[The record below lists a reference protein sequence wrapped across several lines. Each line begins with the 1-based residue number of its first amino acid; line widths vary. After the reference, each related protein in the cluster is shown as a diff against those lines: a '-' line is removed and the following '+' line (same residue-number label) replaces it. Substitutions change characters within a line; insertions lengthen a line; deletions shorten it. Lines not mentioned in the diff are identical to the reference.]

1 MIVAGEVSV
10 IPNPSSCPPAD
21 RLRHLLTE
29 ELPAGEQ
36 AELIAHLDDC
46 PACQGELGKLAGAEP
61 ALLNAAR
68 ALGNAAPV
76 GEVALQRTLEHLK
89 ADPDLTM
96 LYLPAGRTGWVRPVR
111 VSADVLEGMGPFE
124 HYEVCEL
131 LGQGGMGIVVKAS
144 EPALKRWVAIKVLAP
159 DLAGDLVAR
168 QRFSREAQAAAA
180 VRHEHVITIH
190 AVSETKG
197 LPFLVMEYVAGGSLQ
212 DYLNLQGPP
221 DWRDVARLGAEVAA
235 GLAAA
240 HARGLVHRDI
250 KPSNI
255 LLHAEG
261 APGRLGRAK
270 IGDFGL
276 ARAAEETRLTLA
288 GAVMGTPMYMAPEQA
303 MCQAIDARADLFS
316 LGSVLYTL
324 CTGQEPFPDGSPM
337 AVLRQVC
344 ETTPRPIR
352 ELNPA
357 IPPWLAAT
365 VERLHAK
372 RPADRFASAA
382 EVAELLRYNLE
393 HSDAPRPVTSRP
405 PADRRRKTK
414 RLLAV
419 GIVAGLLLSG
429 GAVLSESLGWTHL
442 TGWVLSAPA
451 RKERV
456 FLRATMSGHT
466 GPIWSVAFAPDGR
479 TLATGSDDTT
489 LRLWDATT
497 GREKVEFPERGSAVL
512 GVVFAH
518 SGKFLLS
525 GGGDG
530 ILRVWDLATRTEQ
543 KELLLSN
550 SNLRRMTVSPDDR
563 IVAAASGN
571 QGVEL
576 RDLESGTVRRKL
588 TGHHGTILAIAFA
601 PDGKTLATGDTSGR
615 IRLWAPD
622 SGEEEAS
629 FEADT
634 LGVRALAFSPDG
646 LTLASVG
653 TGDKDVKLW
662 QVATRQSIATIAG
675 FESGALN
682 VTFSPDG
689 RLLASGSRGGAVK
702 IWELSSGQ
710 TLATLDAHQGSVWAV
725 AFSPDGRTLATVG
738 EDRLGKLWDLSG
750 AGGTPP

>member
-1 MIVAGEVSV
+1 V
-10 IPNPSSCPPAD
+10 D
-21 RLRHLLTE
+21 RLRQLLTE

-36 AELIAHLDDC
+36 TELIAHLDDC
-46 PACQGELGKLAGAEP
+46 PACQTELGKLTGADP
-61 ALLNAAR
+61 ALLQAAGALRNAGHVEEA
-68 ALGNAAPV
+68 ALR
-76 GEVALQRTLEHLK
+76 RTLEYLQ

-96 LYLPAGRTGWVRPVR
+96 LYSPANRTGWARLARTP
-111 VSADVLEGMGPFE
+111 AGVLEGLGPFE

-131 LGQGGMGIVVKAS
+131 LGQGGMGVVVKAS

-159 DLAGDLVAR
+159 DLAGDPVAR

-190 AVSETKG
+190 AVSESKG

-240 HARGLVHRDI
+240 HERGLIHRDI

-276 ARAAEETRLTLA
+276 ARAADETRLTLA

-303 MCQAIDARADLFS
+303 MCQPLDERADLFS

-344 ETTPRPIR
+344 DTTPRPIR

-357 IPPWLAAT
+357 IPAWLAAT

-393 HSDAPRPVTSRP
+393 HPDAPRPVGPRP
-405 PADRRRKTK
+405 REARRRKAK
-414 RLLAV
+414 RLLAGGV
-419 GIVAGLLLSG
+419 VAGLLLSG
-429 GAVLSESLGWTHL
+429 SLMLSESLGWTRL
-442 TGWVLSAPA
+442 TGWGLSAHA
-451 RKERV
+451 RKDRV

-466 GPIWSVAFAPDGR
+466 GPIWSVAFAPGGQ

-497 GREKVEFPERGSAVL
+497 GREKVELPERGSAVL

-518 SGKFLLS
+518 SGKFLLG

-530 ILRVWDLATRTEQ
+530 VLRVWDLATRTEQ
-543 KELLLSN
+543 KELLFPN
-550 SNLRRMTVSPDDR
+550 GNLRRIAISPDDR
-563 IVAAASGN
+563 TVAAASGN
-571 QGVEL
+571 QGIEL
-576 RDLESGTVRRKL
+576 WDLDSGTVRRKL
-588 TGHHGTILAIAFA
+588 AGHHGSILAIAFS
-601 PDGKTLATGDTSGR
+601 PDGKTLATGDTSGH
-615 IRLWAPD
+615 IRFWNPA
-622 SGEEEAS
+622 SAEEEAD
-629 FEADT
+629 FEADP

-653 TGDKDVKLW
+653 SGDKDVKLW
-662 QVATRQSIATIAG
+662 QVATRQRSSTLAG

-682 VTFSPDG
+682 VTFSPG
-689 RLLASGSRGGAVK
+689 GHLLASGSRGGTVK

-710 TLATLDAHQGSVWAV
+710 TLATLDAHQGGIWAV

-738 EDRLGKLWDLSG
+738 EDRLGKLWDLGGSG
-750 AGGTPP
+750 AAKP

>member
-1 MIVAGEVSV
+1 M
-10 IPNPSSCPPAD
+10 PKPSTCPTVE
-21 RLRHLLTE
+21 RLRQLLTE
-29 ELPAGEQ
+29 DLPAGEQ
-36 AELIAHLDDC
+36 TALIAHFDDC
-46 PACQGELGKLAGAEP
+46 LSCQDELDKLAGADP
-61 ALLNAAR
+61 ALLCAAGALRNAAH
-68 ALGNAAPV
+68 V
-76 GEVALQRTLEHLK
+76 SEDEWQRTRDQLQ
-89 ADPDLTM
+89 ADPDLTN
-96 LYLPAGRTGWVRPVR
+96 LYSPTRSHGWARLARAPADALKG
-111 VSADVLEGMGPFE
+111 LGPFE
-124 HYEVCEL
+124 HYEVGEL

-180 VRHEHVITIH
+180 VRHENVITIH

-197 LPFLVMEYVAGGSLQ
+197 LPYLVMEYVAGGSLQ

-221 DWRDVARLGAEVAA
+221 DWRDVARLGGEVAA
-235 GLAAA
+235 GLTAA
-240 HARGLVHRDI
+240 HQRGLIHRDI

-255 LLHAEG
+255 LLQADN

-270 IGDFGL
+270 IADFGL
-276 ARAAEETRLTLA
+276 ARAADETRLTLA

-303 MCQAIDARADLFS
+303 MCQPLDERADLFS

-344 ETTPRPIR
+344 DTTPRPIR

-357 IPPWLAAT
+357 IPLWLAAT

-393 HSDAPRPVTSRP
+393 HPDAPRSVVP
-405 PADRRRKTK
+405 PSGDPRRRNRK
-414 RLLAV
+414 RLLAG
-419 GIVAGLLLSG
+419 GIIAALLLFGSL
-429 GAVLSESLGWTHL
+429 ALSESLGWTRL
-442 TGWVLSAPA
+442 TGRGLFGPV
-451 RKERV
+451 RTERIV
-456 FLRATMSGHT
+456 LRATMSGHT
-466 GPIWSVAFAPDGR
+466 RPIWSVAFAPDGQ

-489 LRLWDATT
+489 LRLWDAAT
-497 GREKVEFPERGSAVL
+497 GRQKAELPERGSAVL
-512 GVVFAH
+512 SVAFAH

-530 ILRVWDLATRTEQ
+530 VLRVWDFAARTEQ
-543 KELLLSN
+543 KDLAFPN
-550 SNLRRMTVSPDDR
+550 GNLRRMTLSPDDGT
-563 IVAAASGN
+563 VAVASGS
-571 QGVEL
+571 QSVEL
-576 RDLESGTVRRKL
+576 WDLAGRTVRHKL

-615 IRLWAPD
+615 IRLWNTTD
-622 SGEEEAS
+622 GNEEAD
-629 FEADT
+629 FEADP
-634 LGVRALAFSPDG
+634 LGVRALAFAPDG
-646 LTLASVG
+646 QTLASVG
-653 TGDKDVKLW
+653 SGDKDVKLW
-662 QVATRQSIATIAG
+662 QVATRQQSATIAG
-675 FESGALN
+675 IENGPLN

-689 RLLASGSRGGAVK
+689 RLLASGSRGGTVK
-702 IWELSSGQ
+702 IWELSTGQ

-738 EDRLGKLWDLSG
+738 EDRLGKLWDL
-750 AGGTPP
+750 GGIRP

>member
-1 MIVAGEVSV
+1 M
-10 IPNPSSCPPAD
+10 PPSSPCPPAD
-21 RLRHLLTE
+21 RLRQLLTE
-29 ELPAGEQ
+29 DLPAGEQ

-46 PACQGELGKLAGAEP
+46 LACQDELGKLAGADP
-61 ALLNAAR
+61 ALLSAAGTLRNA
-68 ALGNAAPV
+68 GHV
-76 GEVALQRTLEHLK
+76 EEVALRRTLEHLQ

-96 LYLPAGRTGWVRPVR
+96 LYSPAGRPGWSRPVR
-111 VSADVLEGMGPFE
+111 APLEGLGPFE
-124 HYEVCEL
+124 HYEVCERI
-131 LGQGGMGIVVKAS
+131 GQGGMGIVLKAS

-180 VRHEHVITIH
+180 VRHENVITIH

-221 DWRDVARLGAEVAA
+221 DWRDIARLGAEVAA
-235 GLAAA
+235 GLTAA
-240 HARGLVHRDI
+240 HQRGLIHRDI

-261 APGRLGRAK
+261 ADGRLGRAK
-270 IGDFGL
+270 IADFGL
-276 ARAAEETRLTLA
+276 ARAADETRLTLA

-303 MCQAIDARADLFS
+303 MCQPLDERADLFS

-344 ETTPRPIR
+344 DTTPRPIR

-393 HSDAPRPVTSRP
+393 HPDDPRPVTPP
-405 PADRRRKTK
+405 PAAPRRRKRK
-414 RLLAV
+414 RLLASAL
-419 GIVAGLLLSG
+419 VAGLLLSG
-429 GAVLSESLGWTHL
+429 GLMLSESLGWTRL
-442 TGWVLSAPA
+442 TGWGLAAHSG
-451 RKERV
+451 KDRV
-456 FLRATMSGHT
+456 FLRATMRGHT
-466 GPIWSVAFAPDGR
+466 GPIWSVAFAPDGQ

-489 LRLWDATT
+489 LRLWDAAT
-497 GREKVEFPERGSAVL
+497 GRQKAELPERGSAVL

-518 SGKFLLS
+518 AEKFLLS

-530 ILRVWDLATRTEQ
+530 VLRVWDIAARTEQ
-543 KELLLSN
+543 TELAFPN
-550 SNLRRMTVSPDDR
+550 GNLRRITLSPDDGT
-563 IVAAASGN
+563 VAVASGN
-571 QGVEL
+571 QGIEL
-576 RDLESGTVRRKL
+576 WELASRTARRKL
-588 TGHHGTILAIAFA
+588 AGHHGTILAIAFS

-615 IRLWAPD
+615 IRLWNPI
-622 SGEEEAS
+622 SGEEEAD
-629 FEADT
+629 FEADP

-646 LTLASVG
+646 QTLASVG
-653 TGDKDVKLW
+653 SGDKDVKLW
-662 QVATRQSIATIAG
+662 QVATRQQSATIAG
-675 FESGALN
+675 IENGPLN

-689 RLLASGSRGGAVK
+689 RLLASGSRGGTVK
-702 IWELSSGQ
+702 IWELSSGR
-710 TLATLDAHQGSVWAV
+710 TLATLDAHQGGVWAV
-725 AFSPDGRTLATVG
+725 AFSPDGCTLATVG
-738 EDRLGKLWDLSG
+738 EDRLGKLWDL
-750 AGGTPP
+750 GGTRP